1 MGPGVVVAQA
11 AIVLSAAELSYRY
24 VEQPIRTGTL
34 QRRLAEY
41 SRRIRL
47 EVVGAGALGL
57 GTAFV
62 ILFFIPHA
70 LDPVSGYVNPPKAKA
85 TTHHTQTNP
94 TVEPRRHQTSPP
106 TGQTT
111 KTKLHPQPPGRI
123 LALGDSVMLGCS
135 RQLREALHHR
145 VRVDATVGRQ
155 IKDTIDELQ
164 RLRRRHRLPK
174 TIVIQVGNN
183 GPLWYPDL
191 VRLHHALHGISDVIV
206 VNVRNATSWQDES
219 NHALVTWLHDWPQA
233 HLADWY
239 SSSTNKMLSDGT
251 HPWPYA
257 CWNYARVIENT
268 LRST

>member
-1 MGPGVVVAQA
+1 
-11 AIVLSAAELSYRY
+11 
-24 VEQPIRTGTL
+24 
-34 QRRLAEY
+34 
-41 SRRIRL
+41 
-47 EVVGAGALGL
+47 
-57 GTAFV
+57 
-62 ILFFIPHA
+62 
-70 LDPVSGYVNPPKAKA
+70 
-85 TTHHTQTNP
+85 
-94 TVEPRRHQTSPP
+94 
-106 TGQTT
+106 
-111 KTKLHPQPPGRI
+111 
-123 LALGDSVMLGCS
+123 
-135 RQLREALHHR
+135 
-145 VRVDATVGRQ
+145 
-155 IKDTIDELQ
+155 
-164 RLRRRHRLPK
+164 
-174 TIVIQVGNN
+174 VIQVGNN